1 MESAETAQALLTV
14 TITALTQLGI
24 PAVFLIAWYMTWKTY
39 TRQVND
45 HLRDLR
51 RCAGLTIPEDVLSSG
66 TGSGD

>member
-1 MESAETAQALLTV
+1 MENPETVQALLSV
-14 TITALTQLGI
+14 VMAALTQLGI

-39 TRQVND
+39 TRQVSD

-66 TGSGD
+66 AGGD